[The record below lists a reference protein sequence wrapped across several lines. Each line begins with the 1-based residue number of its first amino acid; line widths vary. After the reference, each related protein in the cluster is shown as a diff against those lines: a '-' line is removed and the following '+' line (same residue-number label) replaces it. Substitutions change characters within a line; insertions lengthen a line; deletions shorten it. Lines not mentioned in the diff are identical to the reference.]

1 MRERVAGWL
10 HRAGALQAVMELRR
24 HAPVPIVSIL
34 TYHHISDHDPSYPYD
49 HNVADATPAQFRRQM
64 EMVARYGT
72 PIGVDDL
79 VRALAGAPLPN
90 NPGMGPLDAGYL
102 SCPDWGC
109 PALA

>member
-1 MRERVAGWL
+1 
-10 HRAGALQAVMELRR
+10 MELRR

-34 TYHHISDHDPSYPYD
+34 TYHHVSDHDPSYPYD
-49 HNVADATPAQFRRQM
+49 PNVADATPAQFRRQM

-90 NPGMGPLDAGYL
+90 NPVMVTFDDGYL
-102 SCPDWGC
+102 SCHDVAMKNVARTPTARRIGRATSWHDR
-109 PALA
+109 